1 MSNYF
6 SHATSS
12 STPSG
17 STLSSAPIS
26 ISPARLGPSSS
37 PIHRTPAVTST
48 PVPDKGAFELHLE
61 STAQPAFPDLDLSA
75 NTHDSQR
82 WAGHN
87 LDGSAAGSDVLSGSV
102 SSSDLGE
109 GSSRAAAED
118 PASLPVSISIPRSTA
133 PSHARKKAADHVPR
147 PRNAFILFRS
157 HAHRQGLVPKELSA
171 NHSNISVIISHM
183 WRSLPTEEKEMWA
196 KEAQREKD
204 EHALLYPDYKFK
216 PVYRREN
223 VVRRSVRKE
232 ADEEEKNL
240 QIADHIL
247 KSHGR
252 DGVQLGEEPNSN
264 IIASSASE
272 RKRVRRAESRA
283 KSRNKIAA
291 AAASASSS
299 LEQAHRKRALKVAR
313 RAVREV
319 SKSPATTSSAASPA
333 DWHRASQQPW
343 DSTQDYV
350 APALRTVRRS
360 SSVPALAD
368 SVNWAK
374 STYTPASFPTDGPAV
389 YPASALP
396 QHLKTGFH
404 SYPSPPHQRSATYH
418 EPMHLSAP
426 LHTPMSAYSTV
437 SASSV
442 GLSSGLAGVHVS
454 RSPQMPISPMT
465 QVHPISASHHS
476 PTSPFRSQRP
486 DLPRPFTS
494 AGIASTGSS
503 AGLTGA
509 LDLSSPT
516 WSNFR
521 DMLASPHAGTSYGN
535 ARRPSGTGW
544 QSSARLA
551 NADIGLP
558 VMKPRGSIGQDT
570 NNLSTGPQSLRRE
583 RMPPRWDSTQKTTDM
598 DEVDELDN
606 SDFAAAAKAA
616 QQSLYYQQDS
626 DLEHLLQGES
636 GELGLSQQ
644 HTDGPSEA
652 EHFFS
657 QQTLFRAPSMSH
669 SQALSS
675 ASQSTRGRALD
686 WAVYGSNSPDYGPDD
701 LTQVLGADAAFVEM
715 LMAPRASAGAG
726 LCLWRNP
733 RTRNPHLSQ

>member
-1 MSNYF
+1 MSAAALDVDCPPPPPAASMSRADGKQLASVLDSVSDSLIDFSGSTTNDTSSVLCPSSVTLELAHLQASSQSFKLFDSTARPLRRSARTRRQASQASTSVEKLSKAGPRKMSNYF
-6 SHATSS
+6 SHAASS

-17 STLSSAPIS
+17 STPCSAPIS
-26 ISPARLGPSSS
+26 IPPAQLDPSSS
-37 PIHRTPAVTST
+37 ALHRTPPAVTPT
-48 PVPDKGAFELHLE
+48 PMPDKGAFELHLE
-61 STAQPAFPDLDLSA
+61 STAFRDALPSQASSSSAASPSRSSSSTTHAADLDHSA
-75 NTHDSQR
+75 TRHER

-87 LDGSAAGSDVLSGSV
+87 LNDGGAAGSKVLSRSV

-118 PASLPVSISIPRSTA
+118 PASLPVSVSIPRSTA

-183 WRSLPTEEKEMWA
+183 WRSLPTEEREMWA

-232 ADEEEKNL
+232 GDEEEKNL
-240 QIADHIL
+240 KIADHIL

-299 LEQAHRKRALKVAR
+299 LEQAHRNRALKVAR

-333 DWHRASQQPW
+333 DWHCASQQAW
-343 DSTQDYV
+343 DGTQTQDYV

-368 SVNWAK
+368 SVNWGK
-374 STYTPASFPTDGPAV
+374 STCTPAPLSTDGPV
-389 YPASALP
+389 IYPASALP

-437 SASSV
+437 SAS
-442 GLSSGLAGVHVS
+442 GLSSGLAGVQVS

-465 QVHPISASHHS
+465 QVHPISASQHS
-476 PTSPFRSQRP
+476 PTFRSQRT

-494 AGIASTGSS
+494 AGIASAVSNATS
-503 AGLTGA
+503 A
-509 LDLSSPT
+509 LDLSPPT

-521 DMLASPHAGTSYGN
+521 DMLASPHVATSYGN

-544 QSSARLA
+544 QSSSRLV

-558 VMKPRGSIGQDT
+558 MR
-570 NNLSTGPQSLRRE
+570 
-583 RMPPRWDSTQKTTDM
+583 
-598 DEVDELDN
+598 
-606 SDFAAAAKAA
+606 
-616 QQSLYYQQDS
+616 
-626 DLEHLLQGES
+626 
-636 GELGLSQQ
+636 
-644 HTDGPSEA
+644 
-652 EHFFS
+652 
-657 QQTLFRAPSMSH
+657 
-669 SQALSS
+669 
-675 ASQSTRGRALD
+675 
-686 WAVYGSNSPDYGPDD
+686 
-701 LTQVLGADAAFVEM
+701 
-715 LMAPRASAGAG
+715 
-726 LCLWRNP
+726 
-733 RTRNPHLSQ
+733 